1 MSTTATT
8 TSLLTA
14 DELFD
19 LSAGDGR
26 FELIEGE
33 VYPMTPGGGEHG
45 AISFDVGM
53 VVGPFVRKHKLGR
66 MFTNETG
73 FLIQRKPDTV
83 LAPDLAFVR
92 QERIDIL
99 GLPVKFFPEPPA
111 LVVEVVSPSDTVD
124 EVDAK
129 MLRWLRAGVELGLVI
144 HPRVRTVTVYCAV
157 DNIRVLTEK
166 DVFDGEPVL
175 PGFSCRVSDFFSP

>member
-14 DELFD
+14 DEFFD
-19 LSAGDGR
+19 LAVDEGKC
-26 FELIEGE
+26 ELIDGE
-33 VYPMTPGGGEHG
+33 VRTMTPGGGEHG
-45 AISFDVGM
+45 AVGFDVGM
-53 VVGPFVRKHKLGR
+53 LVGTFVNQHQLGR
-66 MFTNETG
+66 MFTAETG
-73 FLIQRKPDTV
+73 FLIQRNPDTV

-92 QERIDIL
+92 KERIEAL
-99 GLPVKFFPEPPA
+99 GLPVKFFPEAPA

-129 MLRWLRAGVELGLVI
+129 MIRWLEAGVELGLVL

-157 DNIRVLTEK
+157 DDIRVLTEK